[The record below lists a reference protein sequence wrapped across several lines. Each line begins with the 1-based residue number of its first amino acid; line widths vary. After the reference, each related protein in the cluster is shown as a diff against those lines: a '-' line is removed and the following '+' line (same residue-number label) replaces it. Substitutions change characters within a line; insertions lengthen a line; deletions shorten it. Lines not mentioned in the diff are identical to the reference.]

1 MAVNLEAELEIY
13 KRKLQIEKDNHTTT
27 EMKLSRAIDA
37 VHLLINAIP
46 EGFQVPFLYSQMA
59 AQAKKMI
66 KE

>member
-46 EGFQVPFLYSQMA
+46 EDFQVPFLYSQMA